1 METLGRETIG
11 DGPTRVIV
19 LHDWMGDHR
28 NYDPVLPYLDR
39 AAFTWALTD
48 LRGYG
53 LSRDLPG
60 RYDLREAADDVLALA
75 AHLGWSR
82 FHLVGHSMSTMVAQQ
97 VCRDAP
103 GRVAAMVLLTPVPPS
118 GLRAPEAVL
127 GFLERMAVDEAVR
140 RETFTQRGGG
150 RLSAGWTEFKL
161 RRWWESARPEAS
173 RAYVRMFA
181 AAAVEGSE
189 GVGLPVLAVAGEH
202 DAEHFREAAVR
213 AALGPVYPRLEVATC
228 GNAGHYPMQETPAAL
243 ATVVERF
250 LGRHPIGATDA
261 AG

>member
-1 METLGRETIG
+1 MEALGRETIG
-11 DGPTRVIV
+11 DGPARVIV

-28 NYDPVLPYLDR
+28 NYDPMVPYLDR
-39 AAFTWALTD
+39 AAFTWAFAD

-53 LSRDLPG
+53 LSRGLPG

-75 AHLGWSR
+75 AQLGWSR
-82 FHLVGHSMSTMVAQQ
+82 FHLVGHSMSTMTAQQ

-103 GRVAAMVLLTPVPPS
+103 DRVASMVLLTPVPPA

-140 RETFTQRGGG
+140 RETFTQQGGA

-161 RRWWESARPEAS
+161 RRWWESARPEAA

-181 AAAVEGSE
+181 AAAVEGAAR
-189 GVGLPVLAVAGEH
+189 GDLPVLAVTGEH
-202 DAEHFREAAVR
+202 DAEHFREPAVR
-213 AALGPVYPRLEVATC
+213 AALGAAYPGLEVAVC

-243 ATVVERF
+243 AAIVERF
-250 LGRHPIGATDA
+250 LRACG
-261 AG
+261 